1 MSTAETI
8 AGYFFL
14 AIMAIAFIVFC
25 YALCKSYFLS
35 RKAFYAGRARAL
47 EARHGE
53 KEPSTYLAEQWE
65 KGYRSAKKV
74 MELTWTAEDDKELQ
88 NNPYLAENPS
98 KQEQAR
104 DN

>member
-1 MSTAETI
+1 MSTIDTI
-8 AGYFFL
+8 AGWLFL
-14 AIMAIAFIVFC
+14 AIVAVGVIAFC
-25 YALCKSYFLS
+25 YSLFKAYFL
-35 RKAFYAGRARAL
+35 RCKAFDAGRARAF
-47 EARHGE
+47 ERHGE

-74 MELTWTAEDDKELQ
+74 MGHTWTAEDDKELQ
-88 NNPYLAENPS
+88 NNPYLVENPS